1 VLPFLSPLE
10 ECSISIALHPSRARK
25 TEQTAY
31 LIVAASGH
39 RVLEPLV
46 ECILALLEL
55 IDLLL

>member
-1 VLPFLSPLE
+1 VLHLYRPPPLKGE
-10 ECSISIALHPSRARK
+10 KDR
-25 TEQTAY
+25 TDGY